1 LWVSLK
7 TKMTIT
13 KKLDFSEIIRILSE
27 IKIVDG
33 HILSP
38 RNDTESLLYSIL
50 MRHIYLHKNG
60 RVMTYPANSSQCANH
75 TPCLFMALERI
86 LIKLGPQAL
95 TESISRP
102 DGKKLAGCSF
112 YHKDEDINAF
122 DMFLNSAL
130 SGMSRILGAQLADI
144 INRLHQVNV
153 TSQDSEKN
161 KMTVYDAKEGK
172 YISDLPLQNPVI
184 PYKSR
189 RADIEE
195 RDPRPARAPRDLSP
209 RGRTREGDAP
219 RTQPQERDAPRSRPQ
234 ESDTVSPRGRTQV
247 ERARSPARGKGWF
260 EAITKKSE
268 LDIDDFMAKLEMRKS
283 AERLA
288 RLDEEL
294 REKQERLERINKAVK
309 LAEQDTGIE
318 AEILRKEKA
327 IKELNA
333 TLQQSAAK
341 LARHAGLQ
349 AEPPTAASSPPVVK
363 AIPAAPVTNPAKRF
377 DDKIHRKK

>member
-1 LWVSLK
+1 LP
-7 TKMTIT
+7 
-13 KKLDFSEIIRILSE
+13 EIIRILSE

-33 HILSP
+33 RILSP

-60 RVMTYPANSSQCANH
+60 RIMTYPANSSQCANH
-75 TPCLFMALERI
+75 TPCLFMVLERI
-86 LIKLGPQAL
+86 LIKLGPQSL
-95 TESISRP
+95 TESISRE

-122 DMFLNSAL
+122 DIHLNATL
-130 SGMSRILGAQLADI
+130 GAMSRVAEIQLTEI
-144 INRLHQVNV
+144 INRLHQVDV
-153 TSQDSEKN
+153 TSHDSEKN
-161 KMTVYDAKEGK
+161 KMTVYDAKDGK

-189 RADIEE
+189 HADIEE
-195 RDPRPARAPRDLSP
+195 RDSRPARAPRALSS
-209 RGRTREGDAP
+209 RAR
-219 RTQPQERDAPRSRPQ
+219 PQEGDAPRSRPQ
-234 ESDTVSPRGRTQV
+234 EGDAPRSRPQKGDAPHIREQAVSPRGHTQLERT
-247 ERARSPARGKGWF
+247 RSPSRGKGWF

-268 LDIDDFMAKLEMRKS
+268 LDIDDFMAKLEMRKG

-294 REKQERLERINKAVK
+294 REKQERLEKINKAVK
-309 LAEQDTGIE
+309 LAEEDTGIE

-363 AIPAAPVTNPAKRF
+363 AIPTAPVTNPAKRF